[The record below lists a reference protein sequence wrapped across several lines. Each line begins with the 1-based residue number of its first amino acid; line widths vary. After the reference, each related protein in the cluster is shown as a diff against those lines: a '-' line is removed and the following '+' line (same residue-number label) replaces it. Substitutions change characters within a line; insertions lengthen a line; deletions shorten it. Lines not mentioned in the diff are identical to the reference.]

1 VLLVVLVAIAPARAP
16 MHAILVRRFALSVIG
31 VVSFATLMASGLL
44 VHVLI
49 SGHTAGHR
57 LILSGALLW
66 GQ

>member
-1 VLLVVLVAIAPARAP
+1 